1 MSTSAWKATLQNG
14 YRVEFDHYQDDNLI
28 EMFVSPTSDE
38 NWFQQIPT
46 IENRTPEDYDSDRI
60 WVATLG
66 DGDQI
71 LVDYR
76 QQTGWQTNDEM
87 TIAYR
92 QDRWMSWG
100 PPVTCQPITVTAG
113 DIDDI

>member
-1 MSTSAWKATLQNG
+1 MATSAWKATLQNG

-46 IENRTPEDYDSDRI
+46 IENRTPESYDSDRI
-60 WVATLG
+60 WVAVLR
-66 DGDQI
+66 DGDEI
-71 LVDYR
+71 LINYWPPSGLNR
-76 QQTGWQTNDEM
+76 KEIM

-92 QDRWMSWG
+92 TDRWMSWG